1 METELKTI
9 DTIRRP
15 VRGAQAPPRTRK
27 QPTHATSSSQVALPP
42 SAIVYCEGN
51 FAKIDG
57 KTANGL
63 VRHSE
68 AYRIRSVID
77 STQSGRDSG
86 FVLDDLMNDIPI
98 FG

>member
-1 METELKTI
+1 MEVELKAV

-15 VRGAQAPPRTRK
+15 VRGAQAPPIGRNE
-27 QPTHATSSSQVALPP
+27 PTHTISKLQTAPSP

-68 AYRIRSVID
+68 AYRILSVID
-77 STQSGRDSG
+77 STHSGKDSG
-86 FVLDDLMNDIPI
+86 LAGKKPTNKVQK
-98 FG
+98 